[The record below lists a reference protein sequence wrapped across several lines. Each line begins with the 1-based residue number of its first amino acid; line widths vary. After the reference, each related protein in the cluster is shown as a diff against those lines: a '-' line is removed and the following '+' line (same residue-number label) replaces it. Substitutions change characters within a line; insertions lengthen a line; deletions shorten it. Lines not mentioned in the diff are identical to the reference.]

1 MFYTP
6 MSILFLL
13 WSMFTLYCTTCAFVT
28 CLLIKGVQ
36 YSWNSTGPTP
46 TLGMRLSCKFV
57 NVYTIGYRVQY
68 TSFTRV
74 HARISNGHPPEDPR
88 EENRACRTSR
98 RTSRRGSSCVSGSD
112 KRAALRQLTASCGK
126 LNGRH
131 ADILATILAKMS
143 VSVSVSF
150 AWNSSL
156 SRHSFRHNWPESGPA
171 VCWAWLQLVARRQKR
186 REMMKFTR
194 VSSPIQCRS
203 PYTAALINEAR
214 SSCCRTMTLLTR
226 WKACPSVQSA
236 WRIPR
241 RSVSNKPV
249 ELGRRGR
256 VHAKHL
262 CK

>member
-1 MFYTP
+1 
-6 MSILFLL
+6 
-13 WSMFTLYCTTCAFVT
+13 MFTLYCTTCAFVT

-112 KRAALRQLTASCGK
+112 KRAALPQLTASYSCDK

-131 ADILATILAKMS
+131 KQTFS
-143 VSVSVSF
+143 RR
-150 AWNSSL
+150 SSRRCQCPCRCL
-156 SRHSFRHNWPESGPA
+156 SRGIPA
-171 VCWAWLQLVARRQKR
+171 CV
-186 REMMKFTR
+186 RER
-194 VSSPIQCRS
+194 
-203 PYTAALINEAR
+203 E
-214 SSCCRTMTLLTR
+214 
-226 WKACPSVQSA
+226 
-236 WRIPR
+236 
-241 RSVSNKPV
+241 
-249 ELGRRGR
+249 
-256 VHAKHL
+256 
-262 CK
+262 